1 MVFKNKNQHVHYH
14 NLFLQN
20 NIIERAG
27 DNCKEN
33 FVRFLGIWIDESL
46 SFLGH
51 LAKLKSKL
59 NSGLYALATCSKIV
73 PFRIRKLI
81 YHSLL
86 ESHLHFGSI
95 IYGAT
100 NPKNLGQIETIQR
113 KALRILTR
121 SKYNA
126 HTDPLFKKHNILKLS
141 DLIQLNQTLFVRQFK
156 NGKLPESFFGFFQDI
171 PFNEQK
177 SRDDDYN
184 LKQKHATTSALLYFP
199 SCQIIRSWNQN
210 NMLLKSE
217 ADIAN
222 LKEDFI
228 QKKINSYDEDC
239 VKPNCY
245 MCKQDR

>member
-1 MVFKNKNQHVHYH
+1 M
-14 NLFLQN
+14 
-20 NIIERAG
+20 
-27 DNCKEN
+27 
-33 FVRFLGIWIDESL
+33 
-46 SFLGH
+46 
-51 LAKLKSKL
+51 
-59 NSGLYALATCSKIV
+59 
-73 PFRIRKLI
+73 
-81 YHSLL
+81 
-86 ESHLHFGSI
+86 
-95 IYGAT
+95 
-100 NPKNLGQIETIQR
+100 
-113 KALRILTR
+113 

-141 DLIQLNQTLFVRQFK
+141 DLIQLNQTLFVRHYK

-184 LKQKHATTSALLYFP
+184 LKQKHLTTPALLYFP

-217 ADIAN
+217 ADISN

-228 QKKINSYDEDC
+228 QKKISSYDEDC